1 MELRPVLRVG
11 RLQHPL
17 VLPVTV
23 VGRLSRYAAD
33 DPTPDI
39 DLGPIDPRKVVSRR
53 HAQLICDGRAVY
65 LRDMGSTNG
74 TLINGKLLLR
84 GSLLMLRNGDS
95 ISLGGVEVHFDD
107 RGRWPAG
114 QVPGWNE
121 HPGPYDPDPAPD
133 LTMPGPR

>member
-1 MELRPVLRVG
+1 MLRAG

-23 VGRLSRYAAD
+23 AGRLPRHAANGYQD
-33 DPTPDI
+33 APDI

-53 HAQLICDGRAVY
+53 HAHLICDGRAVY

-74 TLINGKLLLR
+74 TLVNGELLLR
-84 GSLLMLRNGDS
+84 GSVLLLRNGDS
-95 ISLGGVEVHFDD
+95 ISLGGVVVRFDE

-114 QVPGWNE
+114 LVPRWRE
-121 HPGPYDPDPAPD
+121 HPGPADPDPPPD
-133 LTMPGPR
+133 MTLPGPR